1 MIVRIAYTV
10 FIGILLATF
19 VGVGIAAFYPSPKQ
33 PEYPIEL
40 TKPRPIGSEDKGYS
54 EEEIQKQQGNERAQ
68 REFQKQSHLY
78 NKNVSIAAVTAAVI
92 ILVVSLL
99 FLSKI
104 LFLADGLLLGGVLT
118 LLYSIIRGF
127 ESGDEMFRFVVVT
140 FGLVVALLLGYR
152 FIEQPSKTK
161 K

>member
-19 VGVGIAAFYPSPKQ
+19 VGVGITAFYPSPKQ

-40 TKPRPIGSEDKGYS
+40 TKPRPIGSEDKGFT
-54 EEEIQKQQGNERAQ
+54 EEEIQKQQENEKAQ
-68 REFQKQSHLY
+68 RKFHKQSQIY
-78 NKNVSIAAVTAAVI
+78 NKNVSIIAVSASVI
-92 ILVVSLL
+92 ILATTLV
-99 FLSKI
+99 FLAKI

-127 ESGDEMFRFVVVT
+127 QSQDEMFRFIVVSI
-140 FGLVVALLLGYR
+140 GLVIALFLGYVK
-152 FIEQPSKTK
+152 FIKSR
-161 K
+161 